1 MDARKSVL
9 WDEML
14 FEVLTIQEVA
24 YMWEMNATSVR
35 RAIDSAR
42 KPLVARK
49 PFDCP
54 GSTWLVS
61 YRSCVRRW
69 GEPKHLPT

>member
-1 MDARKSVL
+1 MAKSTL
-9 WDEML
+9 EDEML

-24 YMWEMNATSVR
+24 YMWEKNVTTVR
-35 RAIDSAR
+35 RAIDSR
-42 KPLVARK
+42 QKSLLARK
-49 PFDCP
+49 PFDAP

-69 GEPKHLPT
+69 GEPRRSPV